1 MKRGWDE
8 YLEGTPTLY
17 DGIETAALNED
28 DGGGFIARWD
38 VGVLRWVTTSGDRR
52 EDAVRELIEMAPDI
66 MEYLAS
72 EEDRLRE
79 IIYRLDGDPSD
90 GRRSWKAGDAA

>member
-1 MKRGWDE
+1 MKKRWDA
-8 YLEGTPTLY
+8 YLEWTPTLY
-17 DGIETAALNED
+17 DGIETAALSKD
-28 DGGGFIARWD
+28 DGSGFLARWS
-38 VGVLRWVTTSGDRR
+38 VGILRWVTTSGDKR

-72 EEDRLRE
+72 EEGRLRE

-90 GRRSWKAGDAA
+90 GSRSWKADGK